1 MVDSNKV
8 SLQDSIIKVF
18 LASTTPSIVFLGS
31 KPLGFLCFQHLLEQQ
46 SLLGFSVDGLLTK
59 SRPEFQEEYNL
70 RLLAEKY
77 GITILDN
84 LDDLPECD
92 ILYSVQ
98 YHELLLPR
106 HIQKAKTI
114 ALNLHMAPL
123 PEYRG
128 CNQFSFAIIDKKEE
142 FGTTLHVMDAKIDHG
157 DIISEKRFPIPEGC
171 WVNELYKLSET
182 ASLALFR
189 ETLPTILKGTYT
201 RIAQQQLI
209 PQRGTCLH
217 YRHEI
222 QALRKIDLS
231 WPEEKILRHIRATS
245 MPGFAPPYCLIGQEK
260 IYLRPSHD

>member
-1 MVDSNKV
+1 MN
-8 SLQDSIIKVF
+8 
-18 LASTTPSIVFLGS
+18 
-31 KPLGFLCFQHLLEQQ
+31 
-46 SLLGFSVDGLLTK
+46 GLLTK
-59 SRPEFQEEYNL
+59 YRPEFQEEYEL
-70 RLLAEKY
+70 RLLAEEY
-77 GITILDN
+77 GIPIFDSLDE
-84 LDDLPECD
+84 LPECD

-98 YHELLLPR
+98 YHELLQPR
-106 HIQKAKTI
+106 HIEQAKTI

-157 DIISEKRFPIPEGC
+157 DIVSEKRFPIPEGC
-171 WVNELYKLSET
+171 WVNDLYKLSEA
-182 ASLALFR
+182 ASLALFQ
-189 ETLPTILKGTYT
+189 ETLPAILAGTYT

-217 YRHEI
+217 YRNEI
-222 QALRKIDLS
+222 QSLRKIDLS

-245 MPGFAPPYCLIGQEK
+245 MPGFAPPYCQIGQEK